1 MVSAYKFGVVS
12 NLGKHRQV
20 EELGATV
27 FVIPVIFQDAH
38 TTQAH
43 TIWAL
48 QGIRLSL
55 GQLRLIKKN
64 IFILKKRNAV
74 SI

>member
-43 TIWAL
+43 TI
-48 QGIRLSL
+48 
-55 GQLRLIKKN
+55 
-64 IFILKKRNAV
+64 
-74 SI
+74 